1 MERSSRDFKKP
12 KLAESGKPDLN
23 TPLSTIAKFSGGTSN
38 SSPSRSASSPEICGD
53 FTAVEFPTVNDGESS
68 IAVHIS
74 GPKLSIFMDLAP
86 KI

>member
-23 TPLSTIAKFSGGTSN
+23 TPLSTIAKFSGGTNN
-38 SSPSRSASSPEICGD
+38 SSPSRSPSSTTIGGD
-53 FTAVEFPTVNDGESS
+53 FAAVEFPKVNDCEGSV
-68 IAVHIS
+68 AVHIS
-74 GPKLSIFMDLAP
+74 GPKLSTFMDLAP